1 MRGMVLNID
10 RPRWQS
16 VSLGL
21 LCVFAL
27 AFGSSARADT
37 SADPAATAFF
47 EAKVR
52 PVLAEHCFKCHST
65 QATKL
70 KGDLY
75 LDSREGL
82 LRGGELGQVVAPG
95 ESDKSLLVDAIGYQ
109 AELKMPPTGRLKPQE
124 IADLTKWVQ
133 MGAPWPGAAGP
144 TPPSKKASNPK
155 TDALKARLNHWAWQP
170 VKTVEP
176 PAVRDAGWGRNPV

>member
-1 MRGMVLNID
+1 MSGMTLNIAKSGW
-10 RPRWQS
+10 RGLGWRGL
-16 VSLGL
+16 VLGL
-21 LCVFAL
+21 LWI
-27 AFGSSARADT
+27 AFGGAAHAGAPVDSA
-37 SADPAATAFF
+37 AAAFF
-47 EAKVR
+47 ETKGR

-133 MGAPWPGAAGP
+133 MGAPWP
-144 TPPSKKASNPK
+144 
-155 TDALKARLNHWAWQP
+155 
-170 VKTVEP
+170 
-176 PAVRDAGWGRNPV
+176 